1 MTECSRGP
9 AISLVH
15 HQLQA
20 VTVRVAEI
28 DAAVLPRAA
37 GNGDA
42 VFLQFSPER
51 IIRPCGDVE
60 SVAGRQRGITDFLE
74 QRHALTAG
82 VQKHLP
88 LVLQVRCHTKD
99 LGVEVL
105 RALHV
110 TDMQYD
116 MVDPGRLN
124 HRFLLL
130 LARVEKE
137 WCPESDS
144 NQRPTA
150 YEAVA
155 LPLSYRG
162 EPSGCF

>member
-1 MTECSRGP
+1 MS
-9 AISLVH
+9 V
-15 HQLQA
+15 Q
-20 VTVRVAEI
+20 VAEI
-28 DAAVLPRAA
+28 DAAVLARAA
-37 GNGDA
+37 CNGDA

-51 IIRPCGDVE
+51 IIRPSGDVQSQMVE
-60 SVAGRQRGITDFLE
+60 IVAGRQRGTADFLE

-88 LVLQVRCHTKD
+88 LILPVWNHTKD

-116 MVDPGRLN
+116 MIDPGRLD
-124 HRFLLL
+124 HPFLLL
-130 LARVEKE
+130 SARVEKE

-162 EPSGCF
+162 EPSRCL